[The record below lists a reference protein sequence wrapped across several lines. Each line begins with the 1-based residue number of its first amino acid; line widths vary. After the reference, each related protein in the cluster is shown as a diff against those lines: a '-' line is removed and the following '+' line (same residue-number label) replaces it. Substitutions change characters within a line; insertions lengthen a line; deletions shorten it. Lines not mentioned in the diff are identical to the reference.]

1 MSVTLYPN
9 KFYIGNLETLWST
22 FLTALEEGPGLIVD
36 MDQTVKLGMFFYD
49 EAPRDMEKAFAGSDG
64 RYILCS
70 EAKQIGEL
78 LKKKIKIHEHRQK
91 ELEKMDPKT
100 YAYYKT
106 NYFHRFPV
114 EDEEL
119 QKWRKLADFMI
130 DSSGYRVK

>member
-9 KFYIGNLETLWST
+9 KDCIGTFETLRST

-36 MDQTVKLGMFFYD
+36 IDQTVKLGNM
-49 EAPRDMEKAFAGSDG
+49 RKTFAGRD
-64 RYILCS
+64 RLYILCS

-78 LKKKIKIHEHRQK
+78 LKKKIKIHEHRHK

-100 YAYYKT
+100 YEYYKT
-106 NYFHRFPV
+106 NYLHRFPV
-114 EDEEL
+114 ENEEL

-130 DSSGYRVK
+130 DSNGYYVK